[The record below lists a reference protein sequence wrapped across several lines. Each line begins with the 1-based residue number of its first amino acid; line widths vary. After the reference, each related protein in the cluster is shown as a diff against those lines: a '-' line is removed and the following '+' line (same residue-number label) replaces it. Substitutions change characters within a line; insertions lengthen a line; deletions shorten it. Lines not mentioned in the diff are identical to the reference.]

1 MACFDIP
8 QTLQRFLAAAGSR
21 KEGGNTAAGGG
32 SGSEGQEGVS
42 REQQAPR
49 RKAAREGC
57 GKRHREAH
65 AGRFIKKHPPRVST
79 AASGAGGGTAE
90 TRPQPLAGQQR
101 ASQPPA
107 GLQPSATSSTAERSS
122 RTPGV
127 WLAFFFFFFSFFPP
141 DSSRFPCSAGPA
153 APRWD
158 GERGEH
164 RDAAPDLHQGFA
176 VRAERPCKA
185 APKHAPVSQHTA
197 RPTPA
202 KQEKNPRAL
211 KHHPSVLPPPSGH
224 QRPHWHP
231 QPDHGTQETSRSPA
245 AATRAPLTE
254 VPRGH
259 RGQGARCQ
267 Q

>member
-127 WLAFFFFFFSFFPP
+127 WLAFFFFFSSPFFLLTALASLAQLAPLHP
-141 DSSRFPCSAGPA
+141 GGMGRGESTGMRLQISTKVSQSERSGPA
-153 APRWD
+153 KLPQNVPRSHSTQP
-158 GERGEH
+158 G
-164 RDAAPDLHQGFA
+164 L
-176 VRAERPCKA
+176 
-185 APKHAPVSQHTA
+185 
-197 RPTPA
+197 
-202 KQEKNPRAL
+202 
-211 KHHPSVLPPPSGH
+211 
-224 QRPHWHP
+224 P
-231 QPDHGTQETSRSPA
+231 QPNKRRILEH
-245 AATRAPLTE
+245 
-254 VPRGH
+254 
-259 RGQGARCQ
+259 
-267 Q
+267 